1 MSMNFE
7 FSEVLPDSFE
17 YVDGDFPH
25 EMYSNANADYGAI
38 AEGVGAVAG
47 AVGGAV
53 GKSAEKKTAQEM
65 SKTGLQRE
73 IDTRCGK
80 DKSKSWSK
88 SKKNA
93 YLACKQDVI
102 NKFDIRQQ
110 ESKTEKEQQ
119 NQLAMKVASQRQKQK
134 NMLYIGAGI
143 ILIVG
148 AVIYFRNKS
157 KQG

>member
-7 FSEVLPDSFE
+7 YSGVLPDVFE
-17 YVDGDFPH
+17 YVSGDLPS
-25 EMYSNANADYGAI
+25 EIYSNADYGAI

-53 GKSAEKKTAQEM
+53 GKSAEKKTAEQLG
-65 SKTGLQRE
+65 KTDLQKE

-88 SKKNA
+88 KKKES
-93 YLACKQDVI
+93 YLSCKQQVI
-102 NKFDIRQQ
+102 TQFDNKQRELKESNTQQ
-110 ESKTEKEQQ
+110 KQVYE
-119 NQLAMKVASQRQKQK
+119 KVASAKQKQK

-143 ILIVG
+143 LLVVGVIL
-148 AVIYFRNKS
+148 YFRNKT
-157 KQG
+157 K